1 MRDPEDY
8 DGGVEEMIA
17 DKESDPYDD
26 LIPLGQR
33 KSTEIKLRGGDGA
46 SEAEMA
52 QKFGYSMPIALLFRM
67 TQKMYG
73 YMRDGNISDPLEVAA
88 VKGANSL
95 NDVIFDAECLNR
107 QGRYDEE
114 KESSRQW
121 LALANQEKRDSDSPD
136 IDVLLRKWSEAD
148 AFMLQATIVEEQQGI
163 DAAKPL
169 YPKFIE
175 MQEQRDV
182 VQMAAAQLSAPEN
195 MLFWCRV
202 RMYQIMRERAHDLA
216 LGYPTHDFT
225 EVKRQ
230 LAEGGNV
237 HDLVPDMAW
246 PWREGYQLVMG
257 STADGGSYREMMMS
271 MVSQTLPQQTP
282 PNWGMPPGYFPP
294 YMNGDGHQS
303 NGENEEQPDKR
314 RAIFG
319 IFGGNGNKQPQEPE
333 KQQIRRRSRG
343 KR

>member
-1 MRDPEDY
+1 MHDERQPEDY
-8 DGGVEEMIA
+8 EGGVEEMIG
-17 DKESDPYDD
+17 DKESDPYID

-114 KESSRQW
+114 KERSRQW
-121 LALANQEKRDSDSPD
+121 LALANQEKKDDDSPD
-136 IDVLLRKWSEAD
+136 IDALLKRWSEAD

-169 YPKFIE
+169 YPKFVK

-182 VQMAAAQLSAPEN
+182 VQMDAAELSPAEN

-202 RMYQIMRERAHDLA
+202 RMYKIMRERAHDLA
-216 LGYPTHDFT
+216 LGYPTHDFSG
-225 EVKRQ
+225 VKQ
-230 LAEGGNV
+230 KLAEGGNV
-237 HDLVPDMAW
+237 HDLVPEMAW

-257 STADGGSYREMMMS
+257 STTDGESYRGMMMS
-271 MVSQTLPQQTP
+271 MVAQQLPQP
-282 PNWGMPPGYFPP
+282 PAPNWGAPPGYFPP
-294 YMNGDGHQS
+294 YMNGQQGDGR
-303 NGENEEQPDKR
+303 ER
-314 RAIFG
+314 RAARQATCHIRHLWG
-319 IFGGNGNKQPQEPE
+319 EWKQAAA
-333 KQQIRRRSRG
+333 G
-343 KR
+343 A